1 MDRLVFFGSF
11 NKSLFAHLHKDKDD
25 VHPSLKE
32 EWIEYRH
39 KIWRK
44 YTWNSIQ
51 RQKNPNWTYVLGCHA
66 DTRYLIEK
74 YFADIKDERL
84 MIIYTDE
91 EKKHVGKMAKTAD
104 TIILC
109 RIDSDDMYHPNVAD
123 VILNDPYKTEW
134 GYFPRGY
141 ALEIEWLNVFEWNC
155 HGVGP
160 FFFHRYKSQEFAK
173 LEKFEEP
180 PHRRVGKHDPKKY
193 MNGMFMVL
201 IHDKNTSTNM
211 SLKNL
216 TKTFDFNDQIQ
227 ILREF
232 NVSG

>member
-32 EWIEYRH
+32 DWIAYRH

-74 YFADIKDERL
+74 YFSDIKDKRL

-91 EKKHVGKMAKTAD
+91 EKKHVDEMAKTAD

-109 RIDSDDMYHPNVAD
+109 RIDSDDMYHPNVAFTKNCQIWFYSFQCID
-123 VILNDPYKTEW
+123 KPIFCIRSPIL
-134 GYFPRGY
+134 
-141 ALEIEWLNVFEWNC
+141 L
-155 HGVGP
+155 
-160 FFFHRYKSQEFAK
+160 FH
-173 LEKFEEP
+173 
-180 PHRRVGKHDPKKY
+180 
-193 MNGMFMVL
+193 
-201 IHDKNTSTNM
+201 NTIVKCRNRTT
-211 SLKNL
+211 LPL
-216 TKTFDFNDQIQ
+216 
-227 ILREF
+227 
-232 NVSG
+232 